1 MLLTQAR
8 CGRRKHHILPDVRR
22 HSAFHSRMSCLAA
35 LDMTRASQS
44 PLWYLIWD
52 PTQPVA
58 TRPLAIR
65 TAGTWYIYGRDLIRL
80 RVSLRSLATPRQAK
94 NICEV
99 YGPNGNIRTIY
110 VYSPTNGRWTRRDPI
125 GIEGGVNL
133 YGCANAPL
141 SYTDMLGMVL
151 SAKDYIEK
159 FKDFPH
165 CGKNYCE
172 TIGEFFDHLAH
183 DSGCNSLQDF
193 ANILGG
199 GDADSL
205 ANVVAVGLGK
215 ILNVKSSISTK
226 LFRLGS

>member
-22 HSAFHSRMSCLAA
+22 HSAFHSRMSC
-35 LDMTRASQS
+35 
-44 PLWYLIWD
+44 
-52 PTQPVA
+52 PT
-58 TRPLAIR
+58 
-65 TAGTWYIYGRDLIRL
+65 D
-80 RVSLRSLATPRQAK
+80 
-94 NICEV
+94 
-99 YGPNGNIRTIY
+99 
-110 VYSPTNGRWTRRDPI
+110 GRWTRRDPI

-133 YGCANAPL
+133 YGCGNAPL
-141 SYTDMLGMVL
+141 NYTDVLGMVL

-165 CGKNYCE
+165 CGKSYCE
-172 TIGEFFDHLAH
+172 TIGEFVDHLAH